1 MDLLLVKQLREK
13 IGASVLDCQKALEE
27 TKGDL
32 SKAEEILRKKGQ
44 KIVASKSQRTTKA
57 GILGVY
63 LHSNEKIAAIVEV
76 NCETD
81 FVARNSEF
89 KELAHDLAM
98 QVAATNPSYL
108 KPEDVPVE
116 VLEKEKE
123 IYRAEIK
130 SSFAKATED
139 KKKKPA
145 PIIEKIIQ
153 GKLEKF
159 YQANCLMKQSFI
171 KDDKITIEDLVKAK
185 IAKLGENIQVKRFIR
200 FEV

>member
-1 MDLLLVKQLREK
+1 MDLNLIKKLREK
-13 IGASVLDCQKALEE
+13 TGAGFQNCQKVLEE

-32 SKAEEILRKKGQ
+32 EKAEEILRKKGQ

-63 LHSNEKIAAIVEV
+63 LHSNEKIAVIVEV

-98 QVAATNPSYL
+98 QVAATKPLYL
-108 KPEDVPVE
+108 KPEDVPDD
-116 VLEKEKE
+116 VLGKEKE
-123 IYRAEIK
+123 IYRAEI
-130 SSFAKATED
+130 SAKGGSLGGKD
-139 KKKKPA
+139 DKKPA

-159 YQANCLMKQSFI
+159 YQANCLMRQPFI

-185 IAKLGENIQVKRFIR
+185 IAKLGENIQVKKFIR
-200 FEV
+200 FEM